1 MSIAALGLSA
11 VLTCP
16 QGITESTSPPG
27 SAFPVHMQVIG
38 RHATGIW
45 NKSTAE
51 IAAWHAPSK
60 RLLVVDATVGL
71 RVLDLSDPLMPRQ
84 VQSHAAPGATSVA
97 VHGDLV
103 ALVRQPASKAE
114 RGTLELLTA
123 DLRPIASCA
132 VGHGPDMV
140 CFVPD
145 GTRLLIANE
154 GEGEPD
160 NAFDPHGSI
169 GVVDISAGADRPVYR
184 GLGFEAFEPQR
195 AQLTERGLHCVM
207 PGATLAQDLEP
218 EYIAVAPDGS
228 RAFAT
233 LQENNAIAVIDLAP
247 GAERVARLEPLGFKD
262 FANTGG
268 LDASDKDGGPN
279 IRPWP
284 VLGLYQPDTVKC
296 FEHEGSLWLATANEG
311 EERER
316 GNVQEPRRLSD
327 LKHALGP
334 EASAK
339 DGAGRL
345 QVSGLRGDGDG
356 DGTFERV
363 FCFGGRSVSLW
374 KVQADGSLTQ
384 AWDSGAQIE
393 QLMQQRMPEA
403 FNADSEPGMNADSRS
418 DNRGPEPEGLDV
430 GVVGDRRLL
439 FVGLERS
446 GGVMAW
452 DITVPERPVWVGWI
466 NPRDPKAL
474 TSEDRDGDGKPDGPF
489 VAGDV
494 APEGVLF
501 IPAGQSPA
509 GVPLVAVC
517 NEVSGTT
524 TLIRVQPAADAA
536 AKK

>member
-1 MSIAALGLSA
+1 MLPILATAALAMPQVPRESA
-11 VLTCP
+11 
-16 QGITESTSPPG
+16 SPPG
-27 SAFPVHMQVIG
+27 HPFPVRMEVVG
-38 RHATGIW
+38 RHATGRW
-45 NKSTAE
+45 AESAAE
-51 IAAWHAPSK
+51 IAAWHAASR
-60 RLLVVDATVGL
+60 RLFVVDATRGL
-71 RVLDLSDPLMPRQ
+71 RVLDLTDPTRPLQ
-84 VQSHAAPGATSVA
+84 VRELATEGMTSVA

-103 ALVRQPASKAE
+103 AVVHKPGGKVD
-114 RGTLELLTA
+114 RGTLELLTP
-123 DLRPIASCA
+123 DLKPIASCP
-132 VGHGPDMV
+132 VGFGPDMV
-140 CFVPD
+140 CFTPD
-145 GTRLLIANE
+145 GKRLLVANE
-154 GEGEPD
+154 GEAELDGSE
-160 NAFDPHGSI
+160 DPVGSI
-169 GVVDISAGADRPVYR
+169 GVVDISAGAQRPVYR
-184 GLGFEAFEPQR
+184 ELGFTTFEPQR
-195 AQLTERGLHCVM
+195 SELAQRGLHCVS
-207 PGATLAQDLEP
+207 PRTTLAKDLEP
-218 EYIAVAPDGS
+218 EYIAVATDGS

-233 LQENNAIAVIDLAP
+233 LQENNAIAVIDLTP
-247 GAERVARLEPLGFKD
+247 GAERVARIEPLGFKD

-268 LDASDKDGGPN
+268 LDASDKDGGAH

-296 FEHEGSLWLATANEG
+296 FEHQGSLWLATANEG

-316 GNVQEPRRLSD
+316 GDVQEPRRLSD
-327 LKHALGP
+327 LKHALGA

-345 QVSGLRGDGDG
+345 QVSGLRGDDDG

-363 FCFGGRSVSLW
+363 FCFGGRSASLW
-374 KVQADGSLTQ
+374 KVEADGSLTQ

-393 QLMQQRMPEA
+393 RLMQERMPEA

-439 FVGLERS
+439 FVGLERA

-452 DITVPERPVWVGWI
+452 DITVPERPIWVGWI
-466 NPRDPKAL
+466 NPRNPKAL

-489 VAGDV
+489 VAGDM

-536 AKK
+536 AQK